1 MDTIV
6 TITLAT
12 EGECVVRYNA
22 LAASAWQHG
31 NEGQGSREEKVIPYW
46 LTLVS
51 GLGTTYTCLGPDG
64 FGKGCSKIPLQ
75 LPGRSYFVLLYG
87 TTKLCDYAIL
97 GDGDRRREAS
107 VGTRVLSARCNKY
120 AISKRPCEAASV
132 DLSKPWLFPPIE
144 SSKTWNHIIGLNEKV
159 VREGNKGNRGR
170 SMQGRME
177 ESEATKEG
185 RQREVAQREGEMETD
200 TARAFHCRISDT
212 TFSFKGH
219 NGTSEHVFR
228 GLPSFNFRLR
238 DSYLLGSPSD
248 SVMEAANHAS
258 ASARAFFPLNTCSML
273 KRRKR
278 PHSGNG
284 FGLYH
289 QMVGSYMRF
298 SQFHRMLV
306 LDMVLNHKRK
316 AWEGKLMGKAYLYTL
331 LSAMER
337 LMLWLN
343 AYFSYGR

>member
-1 MDTIV
+1 MPLYGIASC
-6 TITLAT
+6 LAT
-12 EGECVVRYNA
+12 CID
-22 LAASAWQHG
+22 LPQC
-31 NEGQGSREEKVIPYW
+31 
-46 LTLVS
+46 

-75 LPGRSYFVLLYG
+75 LPG
-87 TTKLCDYAIL
+87 
-97 GDGDRRREAS
+97 
-107 VGTRVLSARCNKY
+107 
-120 AISKRPCEAASV
+120 P
-132 DLSKPWLFPPIE
+132 DLSKPCLFPPAE
-144 SSKTWNHIIGLNEKV
+144 SSETWNHITGLNEKV
-159 VREGNKGNRGR
+159 GLSSDMVREGNKGNRGR

-289 QMVGSYMRF
+289 QMVGSDTRF
-298 SQFHRMLV
+298 SQFHRVLV
-306 LDMVLNHKRK
+306 PDMVLNHKRK

-331 LSAMER
+331 LSATER

-343 AYFSYGR
+343 AYVSYGR